1 MRLLKCHIENFGKL
15 KNFEFDFSHG
25 FNNIKE
31 ENGWGKSTFATFIK
45 SMFYGLPS
53 TTKRNLDENKRKK
66 YMPWQGGAF
75 GGNIEFSINDKQ
87 YRIERFFGKN
97 NSEDTFVLIDLAT
110 GKKSKDYLENIGEQL
125 FGLDEDAFERSS
137 FIPQKLLNSS
147 INESISNK
155 LTNLIQGTNE
165 KFNLEEAQKLLNG
178 KRVNLH
184 NNKGTGQIQK
194 IESDIDDLTLK
205 INELENSASTITDI
219 QKLIDTQDEKINS
232 LIKEQNQIKNQ
243 ILEYSKLQ
251 EKKANYD
258 YYEKLNQQV
267 VSTQKEIQE
276 KEFVLNNQNPT
287 FIEIDS
293 YLELNNSIV
302 QKEQKLQIQKENNY
316 LQQRYQSLK
325 KYFENKE
332 IPNKG
337 KITEITD
344 DILRFNNLKN
354 QNENIQSLPKPQL
367 SNKKVL
373 MSVLIVF
380 SVISLLCGVF
390 VLKSSMLFAVIAF
403 VIGVITLLSAGFVY
417 LVNMINTKTNQHHFN
432 YEQLQKNQ
440 NEILQLK
447 NKIDS
452 FLNLYEN
459 YYTDYL
465 SAINNIILNVK
476 DYENLKQQVNLTVED
491 NNQLVKSINQ
501 DQIKIISY
509 LSKFRLDNIDGLFE
523 KLSYLRQT
531 IIELSKLQE
540 KLKQEQIE
548 LENFKREKNFNL
560 EENEFQNISINDLQ
574 QKEQEYQSRI
584 DECRDLRAGY
594 VANINKIQDNISIL
608 NDLYTEKD
616 LHKSKLDL
624 LNRDLFAVKNAMKFL
639 NEANDSLS
647 SKFLDPMRNGIIKY
661 LNLITGKN
669 FDNLRLD
676 TEFKITFEEYGKSRE
691 IEYYSKGYKN
701 TIDLCMRFA
710 LIDCLFV
717 KEKPFIILDDPF
729 VNMDDT
735 KIKNAKQFLVELSKQ
750 YQIIYFSCHDSRC

>member
-1 MRLLKCHIENFGKL
+1 MRLLKCYIENFGKL
-15 KNFEFDFSHG
+15 KNFEFDFAHG

-53 TTKRNLDENKRKK
+53 TTKRNLDENERKK

-75 GGNIEFSINDKQ
+75 GGNIEFAIKDKQ

-137 FIPQKLLNSS
+137 FIPQKTLNSS

-165 KFNLEEAQKLLNG
+165 KFNLEEAQECLNK
-178 KRVNLH
+178 KRAILR

-205 INELENSASTITDI
+205 INELESNASAITDI
-219 QKLIDTQDEKINS
+219 QKMIDTQDEKINS
-232 LIKEQNQIKNQ
+232 LVKEQNEIKNQ

-258 YYEKLNQQV
+258 YYEKLNQQI
-267 VSTQKEIQE
+267 VSTQNSIQE
-276 KEFVLNNQNPT
+276 IKFILNNQNPT
-287 FIEIDS
+287 LIEVDS
-293 YLELNNSIV
+293 YIEFNNSIT
-302 QKEQKLQIQKENNY
+302 QKEHKLQIQKENNY

-325 KYFENKE
+325 NYFENKE
-332 IPNKG
+332 IPNKE

-354 QNENIQSLPKPQL
+354 QNENMQSLPKPQNF
-367 SNKKVL
+367 NKKVL
-373 MSVLIVF
+373 LSVLIAI

-403 VIGVITLLSAGFVY
+403 VIGVITLLSAGFIY
-417 LVNMINTKTNQHHFN
+417 LVNMINTKTNQQHFN

-447 NKIDS
+447 NKIDN

-465 SAINNIILNVK
+465 TAINNIILNIK
-476 DYENLKQQVNLTVED
+476 DYENLKQQVNLSTED
-491 NNQLVKSINQ
+491 NKQLEKSIKQ
-501 DQIKIISY
+501 DQTKIVSY
-509 LSKFRLDNIDGLFE
+509 LAKFRLNDIDGIFE

-540 KLKQEQIE
+540 RLKQEQIE
-548 LENFKREKNFNL
+548 LESFKQEKNFNL
-560 EENEFQNISINDLQ
+560 EEKNFQNISITDLQ
-574 QKEQEYQSRI
+574 QKEQEYQMLI

-608 NDLYTEKD
+608 DDLYTEKD
-616 LHKSKLDL
+616 LKKSNLDL
-624 LNRDLFAVKNAMKFL
+624 LNQDLFAVKNAMKFL
-639 NEANDSLS
+639 DEANDSLS

-676 TEFKITFEEYGKSRE
+676 TEFKITFDEYGKSRE

-710 LIDCLFV
+710 LIDCLFE

-729 VNMDDT
+729 INMDEI
-735 KIKNAKQFLVELSKQ
+735 KIENAKQFLQNLSKD
-750 YQIIYFSCHDSRC
+750 YQIIYFSCHESRS

>member
-15 KNFEFDFSHG
+15 KNFEFDFAHG

-53 TTKRNLDENKRKK
+53 TTKRNLDENERKK

-75 GGNIEFSINDKQ
+75 GGNIEFAINDKQ

-110 GKKSKDYLENIGEQL
+110 GKKSKDYLENVGEQL

-232 LIKEQNQIKNQ
+232 LVNEQNQIKNQ

-276 KEFVLNNQNPT
+276 RKFVLNNQNPT
-287 FIEIDS
+287 FIEVDS
-293 YLELNNSIV
+293 YLELNNSIA

-332 IPNKG
+332 IPNKE

-354 QNENIQSLPKPQL
+354 QNENMQSLPKPQL

-403 VIGVITLLSAGFVY
+403 VIGVITLLSAGFIY

-447 NKIDS
+447 NKIDG

-465 SAINNIILNVK
+465 SAINNIILNIK

-548 LENFKREKNFNL
+548 LENFRREKNFNL
-560 EENEFQNISINDLQ
+560 EENEFQNISINNLQ

-616 LHKSKLDL
+616 LHKSNLDL

-639 NEANDSLS
+639 DEANDSLS

-669 FDNLRLD
+669 FANLRLD
-676 TEFKITFEEYGKSRE
+676 TEFKITFDEYGKSRE

-710 LIDCLFV
+710 LIDCLFE

-729 VNMDDT
+729 INMDEI
-735 KIKNAKQFLVELSKQ
+735 KIENAKHFLQNLSKD
-750 YQIIYFSCHDSRC
+750 YQIIYFSCHESRS